1 MIFRFLYDNFYWIDF
16 TIGGLT
22 PIAVYLLYR
31 RKLISKPVWLLFWV
45 GFALG
50 LAFEIPL
57 SVTNAFSKTM
67 PFAYFV
73 RPLPVH
79 FSVLI
84 VMHSFW
90 DAGILLIGVLL
101 VFLVSGA
108 SYFDKFKWPELIV
121 LLIWGQV
128 SELAVELTSTFNH
141 GWAYIPYWWNPS
153 LFKFNGLDITP
164 LLQIIWFVVPIIFY
178 FIGLR
183 FNKMDAAKI

>member
-1 MIFRFLYDNFYWIDF
+1 MKFLYENFYWIDF
-16 TIGGLT
+16 AIGGLT
-22 PIAVYLLYR
+22 PLAVYLLYR
-31 RKLISKPVWLLFWV
+31 RKLISKLVWRLFWV
-45 GFALG
+45 GFGLG

-67 PFAYFV
+67 PFAYFI

-101 VFLVSGA
+101 VYLVSGA
-108 SYFDKFKWPELIV
+108 AYLEIFKWQELLA
-121 LLIWGQV
+121 LLAWGQL
-128 SELAVELTSTFNH
+128 SELAVELTSTYNH

-153 LFKFNGLDITP
+153 LFKFDGMDITL
-164 LLQIIWFVVPIIFY
+164 LLQIIWFVVPILFY
-178 FIGLR
+178 TIALR
-183 FNKMDAAKI
+183 MEKSA